1 MNAKEENARPV
12 AATTKRAM
20 VEETAAFGGAAASFY
35 NNSTTQNRSRQVS
48 DFLLIG
54 AENAVSGSKLAESLG
69 LELRDITREIER
81 ERQRG
86 VAICAAVAG
95 NDRGYFIAKDAGELA
110 LYLRSL
116 NRRIANVQKTKRAL
130 DSALADMCGQQ
141 VIDWGCDD

>member
-35 NNSTTQNRSRQVS
+35 NNSTTQKRSRQVS
-48 DFLLIG
+48 DFLPIG
-54 AENAVSGSKLAESLG
+54 AENAVSGSKLAEILG
-69 LELRDITREIER
+69 LELRDITKQIER

-86 VAICAAVAG
+86 AAICATVAG
-95 NDRGYFIAKDAGELA
+95 NDRGYFVARDAGELA

-116 NRRIANVQKTKRAL
+116 SRRIRNIQRTMMAL
-130 DSALADMCGQQ
+130 DSTLADMEGQQ
-141 VIDWGCDD
+141 EIDWGDE

>member
-1 MNAKEENARPV
+1 MIFEILP
-12 AATTKRAM
+12 T
-20 VEETAAFGGAAASFY
+20 
-35 NNSTTQNRSRQVS
+35 
-48 DFLLIG
+48 G

-69 LELRDITREIER
+69 LELRDVTREIER

-116 NRRIANVQKTKRAL
+116 NRRIKNVQRTMRAL

-141 VIDWGCDD
+141 EIEWGDE